1 MDCCSVRFKSILQ
14 LAAPVYYALV
24 LDVANQSGDVKKRD
38 SILIIIY
45 CLHTASDDSVRE
57 SRGILL
63 LRGWDINECRRLL
76 QDKQVGE
83 IDRKISAVFTYLQ
96 TFTKLFPYQWGALAL
111 LVIWTIVANILVFVV
126 LYKNPHLQT
135 VPNLL
140 VANLA
145 FSDLCLGII
154 VLPLSSI
161 YAIANEWLFT
171 STIDF
176 AADILCSTASIW
188 NLSIVGLD
196 RYWAITTPMAYMAK
210 RNKRTAAFLILS
222 ASTDFARY
230 HGEQF
235 LAITLIVSKICWTQ
249 GWKSP
254 EFASAVLQFLRTS
267 TNSKFMKQKNI
278 DCGTRKFDKSE
289 WHMAMR
295 IFGFTIIYYLQCNG
309 IVFIPLI
316 IMFFVYYKIY
326 QTFAKH
332 RARQLYRQQVI
343 KKHIEST
350 ILHDL
355 SHVLPADDNK
365 FAKEMEENEETAESD
380 RQGYTTEEVNSTR
393 NICKRQHVQSICK
406 ECEECTNET
415 ANESSSREA
424 QIIQID
430 ALNQESSKRNVMQDT
445 ESHKHQKR
453 ASGTVG
459 TARTVITTNNTTV
472 VSENNIKKG
481 KKLTKCRHCGK
492 TEIRKMHLIQS
503 PNTVSDTKAKI
514 ASQNK
519 PKIISTAKERRGV
532 KVFGIILGCFAICW
546 TPFFIMYVVVQFCSS
561 CKVDPH
567 IWMFITWLGYSNSAM
582 NPIIYTVKQKQ
593 QEADNT
599 CEE

>member
-1 MDCCSVRFKSILQ
+1 MKAFYISTYDSDITTCDSLPLISSCT
-14 LAAPVYYALV
+14 
-24 LDVANQSGDVKKRD
+24 LDG
-38 SILIIIY
+38 
-45 CLHTASDDSVRE
+45 
-57 SRGILL
+57 
-63 LRGWDINECRRLL
+63 
-76 QDKQVGE
+76 
-83 IDRKISAVFTYLQ
+83 
-96 TFTKLFPYQWGALAL
+96 GALAL

-171 STIDF
+171 STVCIVF
-176 AADILCSTASIW
+176 VSADILCSTASIW

-222 ASTDFARY
+222 VWLSSALISLAPLFGWRQIAERGNLIKVNGTW
-230 HGEQF
+230 QCVF
-235 LAITLIVSKICWTQ
+235 LDLPSYTIY
-249 GWKSP
+249 
-254 EFASAVLQFLRTS
+254 SATGSF
-267 TNSKFMKQKNI
+267 
-278 DCGTRKFDKSE
+278 
-289 WHMAMR
+289 
-295 IFGFTIIYYLQCNG
+295 
-309 IVFIPLI
+309 FIPLI

-365 FAKEMEENEETAESD
+365 FAKEMEENEET
-380 RQGYTTEEVNSTR
+380 EVNSTR

-503 PNTVSDTKAKI
+503 PNTVSDTKVTYEKRRHQSKRQKI

-582 NPIIYTVKQKQ
+582 NPIIYTVFNHDYQNALKGLFRGNKKQTVHVKR
-593 QEADNT
+593 
-599 CEE
+599 